1 MSASESEK
9 YNSDDED
16 DFVYDVEESKAKNKS
31 VPAQIGLIDCNI
43 KEDDVLEVEDIV
55 LGGNFISKNIPKEL
69 LECKL
74 CKKTDQIRLLLKS
87 FLPIEEDSE
96 YCLNSDDRWLYLIQC
111 NSCMNRDGSIRCI
124 REIRYNAGNIDSFAK
139 ESNEQEEPWKLNP
152 FAKNIETTANPFDR
166 NSDAPANPIG
176 SSSNPFAMEDSNPF
190 AAGPSVKEPLHSKKD
205 NSDTRTTD
213 NDTKKKH
220 DLKPDLKVD
229 LSESYTPYFV
239 YLDKETFHS
248 KPQSNNKKTNF
259 DNIQIDDPSIDLKDL
274 ENTKNIKE
282 VEVDPLISKLTTS
295 LTDPQFNKFTSVLEY
310 NPDQVLRLSSSPIFF
325 KSDAFVKAYYS
336 KNTSNEH
343 IPKMKGSEKNRAF
356 EFQLMPYA
364 ISKLESGIEVDLK
377 NVGMEWGTILVFTDP
392 QSFTPDGRGIA
403 KESSFVEE
411 FVHVQWDD

>member
-1 MSASESEK
+1 MSGTENEK
-9 YNSDDED
+9 YSSDDED
-16 DFVYDVEESKAKNKS
+16 DFVYEVEESKAKNKS
-31 VPAQIGLIDCNI
+31 NPAQIGLIDCNI

-55 LGGNFISKNIPKEL
+55 LGGNFINKNIPKEL

-74 CKKTDQIRLLLKS
+74 CKKSDKIRLLMKS
-87 FLPIEEDSE
+87 FLPVEKDSE

-111 NSCMNRDGSIRCI
+111 NSCINRDGSIRCI
-124 REIRYNAGNIDSFAK
+124 REIRYNSGNIDLPAEEISEK
-139 ESNEQEEPWKLNP
+139 EETWKLNP
-152 FAKNIETTANPFDR
+152 FAKNNDATTNPF
-166 NSDAPANPIG
+166 G
-176 SSSNPFAMEDSNPF
+176 SSSNPFAMENSNPF
-190 AAGPSVKEPLHSKKD
+190 AAASSIINESSDSKKD
-205 NSDTRTTD
+205 TSETKTID
-213 NDTKKKH
+213 NENKKKH
-220 DLKPDLKVD
+220 DSKPDLKVD

-248 KPQSNNKKTNF
+248 KPQSNSKKTNF

-274 ENTKNIKE
+274 ENTKNVKE

-325 KSDAFVKAYYS
+325 KSDAFVKAYYN
-336 KNTSNEH
+336 KNTSKEH
-343 IPKMKGSEKNRAF
+343 IPKMNGSDKNRVF

-364 ISKLESGIEVDLK
+364 ISKLENGIEVDLE

-392 QSFTPDGRGIA
+392 QSFTPNGRGVS